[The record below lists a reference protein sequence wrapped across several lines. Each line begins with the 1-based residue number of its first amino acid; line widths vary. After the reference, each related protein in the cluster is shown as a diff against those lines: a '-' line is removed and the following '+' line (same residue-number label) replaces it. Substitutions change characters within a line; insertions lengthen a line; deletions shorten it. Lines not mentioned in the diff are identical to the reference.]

1 MHKTYIK
8 NQLHGWVVV
17 DKPLG
22 FTSTDIVRIIK
33 KKFNVKKVGH
43 GGTLDPMATGI
54 LPIAIG
60 EATKTVSYLMNSK
73 KTYTFTV
80 KWGEETDTD
89 DSTGNIINQKILYP
103 DLVDVKKI
111 IPRFI
116 GEIDQLPPIY
126 SAKKI
131 NGKRAYQI
139 ARDGEIPRLSTN
151 KVKIEN
157 IKILEKISEKEMSF
171 EVTCGKGTYVRS
183 LARDFGRCLGTYGHI
198 TKLERTAYG
207 PFFNKIIIS
216 IDRLNEI
223 NHVIDNLYLLIQ
235 PIETVLDDILAVKI
249 NNQEANKLKTGLS
262 IPLSPE
268 YNGNNNRDAYAIFEK
283 KLIAI
288 CKINE
293 NVLKPIRVLNIEDK
307 KTGE

>member
-1 MHKTYIK
+1 MNKTYKK
-8 NQLHGWVVV
+8 NQLHGWIVI

-22 FTSTDIVRIIK
+22 LTSTDIVRIIK
-33 KKFNVKKVGH
+33 KKLNVKKVGH

-60 EATKTVSYLMNSK
+60 EATKTVAYLMNSK

-89 DSTGNIINQKILYP
+89 DSTGNIINQKTLYP
-103 DLVDVKKI
+103 NITNVRKI
-111 IPRFI
+111 LPKFI
-116 GEIDQLPPIY
+116 GEIDQLPPNY

-131 NGKRAYQI
+131 NGERAYKI
-139 ARDGEIPRLSTN
+139 ARDGKIPKLQEN
-151 KVKIEN
+151 KVKIDS

-183 LARDFGRCLGTYGHI
+183 LARDFGRCLDTYGHI
-198 TKLERTAYG
+198 TKLKRTAYG
-207 PFFNKIIIS
+207 PFFNKIIVS

-223 NHVIDNLYLLIQ
+223 NHDIDNLHLLVQ
-235 PIETVLDDILAVKI
+235 PIETVLDDILAVNVSK
-249 NNQEANKLKTGLS
+249 QEANKLKTGLF
-262 IPLSPE
+262 IPLSLE
-268 YNGNNNRDAYAIFEK
+268 YKGHENKGAYAICEN
-283 KLIAI
+283 KLIAL

-293 NVLKPIRVLNIEDK
+293 NDLKPIRVLNIED
-307 KTGE
+307 

>member
-1 MHKTYIK
+1 MDKVYKK

-22 FTSTDIVRIIK
+22 LTSADIVRIVK
-33 KKFNVKKVGH
+33 RKFNVKKVGH

-60 EATKTVSYLMNSK
+60 EATKTVSYLMDSK

-89 DSTGNIINQKILYP
+89 DSTGNIINKKILYP
-103 DLVDVKKI
+103 NLIDIKNILPK
-111 IPRFI
+111 FI
-116 GEIDQLPPIY
+116 GEIDQLPPI
-126 SAKKI
+126 
-131 NGKRAYQI
+131 NGKRAYKI
-139 ARDGEIPRLSTN
+139 SRGGEIPLLSKN
-151 KVKIEN
+151 KVKIET
-157 IKILEKISEKEMSF
+157 IKILERISEKEMSF
-171 EVTCGKGTYVRS
+171 EVICGKGTYVRS

-207 PFFNKIIIS
+207 PFFNKIIVS

-223 NHVIDNLYLLIQ
+223 NHGIDNLYLLIQ
-235 PIETVLDDILAVKI
+235 PIETVLDDILAVNVSK
-249 NNQEANKLKTGLS
+249 QEANKLKTGLS
-262 IPLSPE
+262 IPLILE
-268 YNGNNNRDAYAIFEK
+268 YIGNNRDAYAIFEK
-283 KLIAI
+283 KLIAL

-293 NVLKPIRVLNIEDK
+293 NVLRPIRVLNIEDQK
-307 KTGE
+307 IGE

>member
-1 MHKTYIK
+1 MNKTYKK
-8 NQLHGWVVV
+8 NQLHGWIVI

-22 FTSTDIVRIIK
+22 LTSTDIVRIIK
-33 KKFNVKKVGH
+33 KKLNVKKVGH

-89 DSTGNIINQKILYP
+89 DSTGNIINQKTLYP
-103 DLVDVKKI
+103 NITNVRKI
-111 IPRFI
+111 LPKFI
-116 GEIDQLPPIY
+116 GEIDQLPPNY

-131 NGKRAYQI
+131 NGERAYKI
-139 ARDGEIPRLSTN
+139 ARDGKIPKLQEN
-151 KVKIEN
+151 KVKIDS

-183 LARDFGRCLGTYGHI
+183 LARDFGRCLDTYGHI
-198 TKLERTAYG
+198 TKLKRTAYG
-207 PFFNKIIIS
+207 PFFNKIIVS

-223 NHVIDNLYLLIQ
+223 NHDIDNLHLLVQ
-235 PIETVLDDILAVKI
+235 PIETVLDDILAVNVSK
-249 NNQEANKLKTGLS
+249 QEANKLKTGLF
-262 IPLSPE
+262 IPLSLE
-268 YNGNNNRDAYAIFEK
+268 YKGH
-283 KLIAI
+283 
-288 CKINE
+288 E
-293 NVLKPIRVLNIEDK
+293 NKGASKRRSCPNIRVTWGSADANGSNRSDFRSC
-307 KTGE
+307 

>member
-1 MHKTYIK
+1 MDKVYKK

-22 FTSTDIVRIIK
+22 LTSTDIVRIIK
-33 KKFNVKKVGH
+33 RKFNVKKVGH

-60 EATKTVSYLMNSK
+60 EATKTVSYLMDSK

-89 DSTGNIINQKILYP
+89 DSTGNIINKKNLYP
-103 DLVDVKKI
+103 NLIDIKNILPK
-111 IPRFI
+111 FI
-116 GEIDQLPPIY
+116 GEIDQLPPNY

-131 NGKRAYQI
+131 NGKRAYKI
-139 ARDGEIPRLSTN
+139 SRDGEIPLLSKN
-151 KVKIEN
+151 KVKIET

-235 PIETVLDDILAVKI
+235 PIETVLDDILAVNVSK
-249 NNQEANKLKTGLS
+249 QEANKLKTGLS

-268 YNGNNNRDAYAIFEK
+268 YIGNNRDAYAIFEK
-283 KLIAI
+283 KLIAL

-293 NVLKPIRVLNIEDK
+293 NVLRPIRVLNIEDQK
-307 KTGE
+307 IGE